1 MCTFCQRMHVVATR
15 WWDWHS
21 ARVAPDHDDAD
32 RFYREFGKHLHDAR
46 SATGLSQEALGTAVG
61 LNRTSISNIEK
72 GRQRLLMHQLPVLA
86 RILGVSVGDLLPDA
100 PDTDALR
107 GLSGADRDAVA
118 TIRQKA
124 SSTATAPS
132 STATAS

>member
-1 MCTFCQRMHVVATR
+1 MPA
-15 WWDWHS
+15 
-21 ARVAPDHDDAD
+21 DHNEID

-46 SATGLSQEALGTAVG
+46 GAAGLSQETLGAAIG

-86 RILGVSVGDLLPDA
+86 RVLGVGVEELLPSA
-100 PDTDALR
+100 PETDVLQ

-118 TIRQKA
+118 AIRRA
-124 SSTATAPS
+124 STS
-132 STATAS
+132 ATAS